1 MMKALEDARRD
12 PESLKGRILAAARP
26 VFAARGF
33 HAATTRAIAA
43 EVGID
48 VSTLYYHWGSKQAL
62 FDAILLDLE
71 LDFEDRLR
79 VWVRETR
86 DRRLEECFE
95 LAVEHFGGFFLDRD
109 RVRVLLFTFFD
120 EESAGKGWAVRSQRR
135 LVQTLKTFVERRLDR
150 RPGARVRCR
159 RAVVRRLA
167 AHPRRQPSPARR
179 GARGRSRRPGIP
191 RAGPA
196 VPALAG
202 RGVHRI
208 TDPKPSG
215 RDPRAREGCL

>member
-1 MMKALEDARRD
+1 MKALEDARRD

-135 LVQTLKTFVERRLDR
+135 LVQTLKTFVERRLGIVD
-150 RPGARVRCR
+150 PAPEFDV
-159 RAVVRRLA
+159 AVL
-167 AHPRRQPSPARR
+167 S
-179 GARGRSRRPGIP
+179 
-191 RAGPA
+191 
-196 VPALAG
+196 
-202 RGVHRI
+202 
-208 TDPKPSG
+208 
-215 RDPRAREGCL
+215 